1 MALNIVSSLLMS
13 VDVERLFS
21 TAGRMVRDNR
31 ANLDASTIGMT
42 QTVSWLRGGYIRSTE
57 RLLEE
62 IRLPSTDGLVKLS
75 FAETREA
82 TSGRMTCIIPL

>member
-1 MALNIVSSLLMS
+1 MS

-42 QTVSWLRGGYIRSTE
+42 QTVRSWLRGGYIRSTE

-62 IRLPSTDGLVKLS
+62 IRLPSTDGLVELS